1 MGRSAEQSRD
11 TPTRTRMNP
20 RPLWGKVHGRK
31 QELLGKVSVSLSGA
45 EHSHTPDTPPT
56 SRGCRHWARMATC
69 SLLRLVPPAW
79 AWLSHWAAWSLT
91 HGTAT
96 SALRPFIGTNSP
108 ECFFVFVC
116 FFKKRTRS
124 LSLSQGILKTPAKAI
139 TRS

>member
-1 MGRSAEQSRD
+1 MGRPAEQSRD

-20 RPLWGKVHGRK
+20 RPLWGRVHGRK

-45 EHSHTPDTPPT
+45 EHSHTLDTPAYQ
-56 SRGCRHWARMATC
+56 SGYRLWARTAAC
-69 SLLRLVPPAW
+69 SLVPSAW
-79 AWLSHWAAWSLT
+79 AWLSQWAAWSLT
-91 HGTAT
+91 HGAAT

-108 ECFFVFVC
+108 GCFFVFVV